1 MKRPSFV
8 TSDATERAAA
18 NASAFDAVEN
28 AAEAALA
35 AVPAEAIKA
44 YEDATRFSR
53 ENIDALVRAST
64 AYNRALGSFTQ
75 AWAALA
81 QETLETCAST
91 ASAMCGA
98 RSIPEAIELQAG
110 FTRTTFERFVAEGTK
125 FSEASIAASKEAFE
139 PIHARATETFVALAK
154 PVDQIL
160 TKSLRAV
167 A

>member
-8 TSDATERAAA
+8 TSDAA
-18 NASAFDAVEN
+18 EN
-28 AAEAALA
+28 AADTVLA
-35 AVPAEAIKA
+35 SVPAEAVKA

-64 AYNRALGSFTQ
+64 AYNRALGNFTQ
-75 AWAALA
+75 VWAALA
-81 QETLETCAST
+81 QETLEASANAAT
-91 ASAMCGA
+91 AMCGA
-98 RSIPEAIELQAG
+98 RSIPEAIELQAS
-110 FTRTTFERFVAEGTK
+110 FMRSTFERFVAEGTK

-154 PVDQIL
+154 PVEQIL
-160 TKSLRAV
+160 TKSLRVV